1 MGHTDS
7 GNRKHMPSPA
17 FTLRGVSQQKEDIRV
32 LDDVTV
38 EIPEGRVTAVIG
50 PSGAGKSSLLRLLNR
65 LDDPVAGEIEH
76 RGRPI
81 TAIPARELRGR
92 VGFVFQ
98 TPVVFPGSVRDNL
111 AVAAA
116 IAGVSDA
123 AVEDRITESLRLAE
137 LDGGLVTRDAGKLSV
152 GQQQRMNL
160 ARALM
165 MRPDVLLMDE
175 PTASLDPETAHKLAQ
190 TVAHLSG
197 DGGLTIVAATHRLAE
212 AKVTSDYAIM
222 LDGGRVVEA
231 GPAAALF
238 ESSHPRIR
246 SFLERV

>member
-1 MGHTDS
+1 
-7 GNRKHMPSPA
+7 MPSPA
-17 FTLRGVSQQKEDIRV
+17 FTLRRVSQQKEDVRV

-38 EIPEGRVTAVIG
+38 EIPARRVTAVIG

-76 RGRPI
+76 GGRPI
-81 TAIPARELRGR
+81 TDIPVRELRGR

-116 IAGVSDA
+116 IAGTADA
-123 AVEDRITESLRLAE
+123 EEDRIVESLHLAE
-137 LDGGLVTRDAGKLSV
+137 LDGGLVTRDASKLSV

-165 MRPDVLLMDE
+165 TKPDVLLMDE
-175 PTASLDPETAHKLAQ
+175 PTASLDPETAHKLGQ
-190 TVAHLSG
+190 TVAHLSK
-197 DGGLTIVAATHRLAE
+197 DRGLTIVAATHRLAE

-222 LDGGRVVEA
+222 LDGGKVVEA
-231 GPAAALF
+231 GPAAELF
-238 ESSHPRIR
+238 ESTHPRIR
-246 SFLERV
+246 AFLRRV